1 MKLVVRVTVL
11 IFLFLTVSTSAIGYF
26 AISKYKSSQINQ
38 VDGSLNSKIKALVST
53 KEDPLTVAQY
63 LAQISAIPVT
73 VQFITETN
81 RVTELTFSGPSVDSL
96 PTATLMTRAS
106 HSDVN
111 FGKDLRI
118 RVFQMPN
125 NQKLLVAESLTAINS
140 DVSTLTKDLI
150 IFIVLIDGIAV
161 LIAFIVFR
169 RDGKLNQVSR
179 LVAQQKNAMQ
189 KFLGDASHELRTP
202 LTVIK
207 GYVELARRSEDTAKV
222 QGYLEK
228 SSNEI
233 FRMESIIKDLLF
245 LAEVGESRE
254 PAHNPVNLDLIIK
267 GHIEVIQALNPQR
280 TVEYLSIEDSV
291 IYSDQALMDRMIG
304 NLFSNIRRHTPE
316 GAPVRVALDR
326 SKDSLTLVVED
337 GGAGF
342 ENFPDKTRLSKRFSP
357 ERSADGTGL
366 GLSIISS
373 IVDRYEGTL
382 SYSRSSLGGVRVEIV
397 LPLSKPESSG

>member
-63 LAQISAIPVT
+63 LAQVSAIPVT

-125 NQKLLVAESLTAINS
+125 NQKLLVAESLTAIKS

-291 IYSDQALMDRMIG
+291 IYSDQALMDRMLG

-373 IVDRYEGTL
+373 IVDRYGGTL
-382 SYSRSSLGGVRVEIV
+382 SYSRSSLGGVKVEIV
-397 LPLSKPESSG
+397 LPLSEPEVSG

>member
-291 IYSDQALMDRMIG
+291 IYSDQALMDRMLG

-373 IVDRYEGTL
+373 IVDRYGGTL
-382 SYSRSSLGGVRVEIV
+382 SYSRSSLGGVKVEIV
-397 LPLSKPESSG
+397 LPLSEPEVSG

>member
-125 NQKLLVAESLTAINS
+125 NQKLLVAESLTAIKS

-291 IYSDQALMDRMIG
+291 IYSDQALMDRMLG

-373 IVDRYEGTL
+373 IVDRYGGTL
-382 SYSRSSLGGVRVEIV
+382 SYSRSSLGGVKVEIV
-397 LPLSKPESSG
+397 LPLSEPEHSG

>member
-118 RVFQMPN
+118 RVFQMAG
-125 NQKLLVAESLTAINS
+125 NQKLLVAESVTTINS
-140 DVSTLTKDLI
+140 DVSTLTRELI

-207 GYVELARRSEDTAKV
+207 GYVDLARKSEDTTKV

-233 FRMESIIKDLLF
+233 LRMESIIKDLLF

-267 GHIEVIQALNPQR
+267 GHVEVIQALNPER
-280 TVEYLSIEDSV
+280 PVEYLSIEDSI

-316 GAPVRVALDR
+316 GAPVRVTLDR
-326 SKDSLTLVVED
+326 SKDSIILVVED

-342 ENFPDKTRLSKRFSP
+342 ENFPDRTRLSKRFSP

-382 SYSRSSLGGVRVEIV
+382 SYSRSSLGGVKVEIV
-397 LPLSKPESSG
+397 LPLSEPEHSG

>member
-63 LAQISAIPVT
+63 LAQVSAIPVT

-291 IYSDQALMDRMIG
+291 IYSDQALMDRMLG

-373 IVDRYEGTL
+373 IVDRYGGTL
-382 SYSRSSLGGVRVEIV
+382 SYSRSSLGGVKVEIV
-397 LPLSKPESSG
+397 LPLSEPEHSG

>member
-63 LAQISAIPVT
+63 LAQVSAIPVT

-118 RVFQMPN
+118 RVFQMAG
-125 NQKLLVAESLTAINS
+125 NQKLLVAESVTTINS
-140 DVSTLTKDLI
+140 DVSTLTRELI

-207 GYVELARRSEDTAKV
+207 GYVDLARKSEDTTKV

-233 FRMESIIKDLLF
+233 LRMESIIKDLLF

-267 GHIEVIQALNPQR
+267 GHVEVIQALNPER
-280 TVEYLSIEDSV
+280 PVEYLSIEDSI
-291 IYSDQALMDRMIG
+291 IYSDQALMYRMIG

-316 GAPVRVALDR
+316 GAPVRVTLDR
-326 SKDSLTLVVED
+326 SKDSIILVVED

-342 ENFPDKTRLSKRFSP
+342 ENFPDKTRLAKRFSP

-373 IVDRYEGTL
+373 IVDRYEGSLT
-382 SYSRSSLGGVRVEIV
+382 YSRSSLGGVKVEIL
-397 LPLSKPESSG
+397 LPLSTPEISG

>member
-63 LAQISAIPVT
+63 LAQVSAIPVT

-291 IYSDQALMDRMIG
+291 IYSDQALMDRMLG

-382 SYSRSSLGGVRVEIV
+382 SYSRSSLGGVKVEIV
-397 LPLSKPESSG
+397 LPLSEPEHSG

>member
-291 IYSDQALMDRMIG
+291 IYSDQALMDRMLG

-342 ENFPDKTRLSKRFSP
+342 ENFPDRTRLSKRFSP

-373 IVDRYEGTL
+373 IVDRYGGTL
-382 SYSRSSLGGVRVEIV
+382 SYSRSSLGGVKVEIV
-397 LPLSKPESSG
+397 LPLSEPEVSG

>member
-125 NQKLLVAESLTAINS
+125 NQKLLVAESLTAIKS

-397 LPLSKPESSG
+397 LPLSQPESSG

>member
-63 LAQISAIPVT
+63 LAQVSAIPVT

-118 RVFQMPN
+118 RVFQMAG
-125 NQKLLVAESLTAINS
+125 NQKLLVAESVTTINS
-140 DVSTLTKDLI
+140 DVSTLTRELI

-169 RDGKLNQVSR
+169 RDGKLNEVSR

-207 GYVELARRSEDTAKV
+207 GYVDLARKSEDTTKV

-233 FRMESIIKDLLF
+233 LRMESIIKDLLF

-267 GHIEVIQALNPQR
+267 GHVEVIQALNPER
-280 TVEYLSIEDSV
+280 PVEYLSIEDSI

-316 GAPVRVALDR
+316 GAPVRVTLDR
-326 SKDSLTLVVED
+326 SKDSIILVVED

-342 ENFPDKTRLSKRFSP
+342 ENFPDRTRLSKRFSP

-382 SYSRSSLGGVRVEIV
+382 SYSRSSLGGVKVEIV
-397 LPLSKPESSG
+397 LPLSEPEHSG

>member
-63 LAQISAIPVT
+63 LAQVSAIPVT

-118 RVFQMPN
+118 RVFQMAG
-125 NQKLLVAESLTAINS
+125 NQKLLVAESVTTINS
-140 DVSTLTKDLI
+140 DVSTLTRELI

-207 GYVELARRSEDTAKV
+207 GYVDLVRKSEDTTKV

-233 FRMESIIKDLLF
+233 LRMESIIKDLLF

-267 GHIEVIQALNPQR
+267 GHVEVIR
-280 TVEYLSIEDSV
+280 LSI
-291 IYSDQALMDRMIG
+291 L
-304 NLFSNIRRHTPE
+304 N
-316 GAPVRVALDR
+316 AP
-326 SKDSLTLVVED
+326 
-337 GGAGF
+337 
-342 ENFPDKTRLSKRFSP
+342 
-357 ERSADGTGL
+357 
-366 GLSIISS
+366 SS
-373 IVDRYEGTL
+373 TFQ
-382 SYSRSSLGGVRVEIV
+382 
-397 LPLSKPESSG
+397 

>member
-1 MKLVVRVTVL
+1 MKLVIRVTAL

-63 LAQISAIPVT
+63 LAQVSAIPVT

-81 RVTELTFSGPSVDSL
+81 RVTELTVSGPSVDSL

-106 HSDVN
+106 HTDVN

-118 RVFQMPN
+118 RVFQMAG
-125 NQKLLVAESLTAINS
+125 NQKLLVAESVTTINS
-140 DVSTLTKDLI
+140 DVSTLTRELI

-189 KFLGDASHELRTP
+189 NFLGDASHELRTP

-207 GYVELARRSEDTAKV
+207 GYVELARKSEDTTKV

-233 FRMESIIKDLLF
+233 LRMESIIKDLLF

-267 GHIEVIQALNPQR
+267 GHVEVIQALNPER
-280 TVEYLSIEDSV
+280 PVEYLSIEDSI

-316 GAPVRVALDR
+316 GAPVRVTLDR
-326 SKDSLTLVVED
+326 SKDSIILVVED

-342 ENFPDKTRLSKRFSP
+342 ENFPDRTRLSKRFSP

-382 SYSRSSLGGVRVEIV
+382 SYSRSSLGGVKVEIV
-397 LPLSKPESSG
+397 LPLSEPEHSG

>member
-397 LPLSKPESSG
+397 LPLSQPESSG

>member
-1 MKLVVRVTVL
+1 MIRVTAL

-63 LAQISAIPVT
+63 LAQVSAIPVT

-81 RVTELTFSGPSVDSL
+81 RVTELTVSGPSVDSL

-118 RVFQMPN
+118 RVFQMAG
-125 NQKLLVAESLTAINS
+125 NQKLLVAESVTTINS
-140 DVSTLTKDLI
+140 DVSTLTRELI

-189 KFLGDASHELRTP
+189 NFLGDASHELRTP

-207 GYVELARRSEDTAKV
+207 GYVELARKSEDTTKV

-233 FRMESIIKDLLF
+233 LRMESIIKDLLF

-267 GHIEVIQALNPQR
+267 GHVEVIQALNPER
-280 TVEYLSIEDSV
+280 PVEYLSIEDSI

-316 GAPVRVALDR
+316 GAPVRVTLDR
-326 SKDSLTLVVED
+326 SKDSIILVVED

-342 ENFPDKTRLSKRFSP
+342 ENFPDRTRLSKRFSP

-382 SYSRSSLGGVRVEIV
+382 SYSRSSLGGVKVEIV
-397 LPLSKPESSG
+397 LPLSEPEHSG

>member
-1 MKLVVRVTVL
+1 MKLVIRVTAL
-11 IFLFLTVSTSAIGYF
+11 IFLLLTISTSAIGYF

-38 VDGSLNSKIKALVST
+38 VDDSLNSKIKALVST

-63 LAQISAIPVT
+63 LAQVSAIPVT
-73 VQFITETN
+73 VQFITEAN
-81 RVTELTFSGPSVDSL
+81 RVTDLTVSGPSVDSL
-96 PTATLMTRAS
+96 PSTTLMTQAR
-106 HSDVN
+106 HSEMN

-118 RVFQMPN
+118 RVFQMPS

-140 DVSTLTKDLI
+140 DVSTLTRDLI
-150 IFIVLIDGIAV
+150 IFIVLTDGIAV

-169 RDGKLNQVSR
+169 RDGKLNQLSR

-207 GYVELARRSEDTAKV
+207 GYVDLARRSDDATKV

-267 GHIEVIQALNPQR
+267 GHIEVIQALNPER
-280 TVEYLSIEDSV
+280 SVEYLSREDSV
-291 IYSDQALMDRMIG
+291 MYSDQALMDRMIG
-304 NLFSNIRRHTPE
+304 NLFSNIRRHTPKD
-316 GAPVRVALDR
+316 APVRVALDR
-326 SKDSLTLVVED
+326 SNDSLILVVED
-337 GGAGF
+337 GGPGF

-373 IVDRYEGTL
+373 IVDRYEGNL
-382 SYSRSSLGGVRVEIV
+382 SYSRSSLGGVRVEIT
-397 LPLSKPESSG
+397 LPLSRPESSG

>member
-63 LAQISAIPVT
+63 LAQVSAIPVT

-118 RVFQMPN
+118 RVFQMAG
-125 NQKLLVAESLTAINS
+125 NQKLLVAESVTTINS
-140 DVSTLTKDLI
+140 DVSTLTRELI

-207 GYVELARRSEDTAKV
+207 GYVDLARKSEDTTKV

-233 FRMESIIKDLLF
+233 LRMESIIKDLLF

-267 GHIEVIQALNPQR
+267 GHVEVIQALNPER
-280 TVEYLSIEDSV
+280 PVEYLSIEDSI

-316 GAPVRVALDR
+316 GAPVRVTLDR
-326 SKDSLTLVVED
+326 SKDSIILVVED

-342 ENFPDKTRLSKRFSP
+342 ENFPDRTRLSKRFSP

-382 SYSRSSLGGVRVEIV
+382 SYSRSSLGGVKVEIV
-397 LPLSKPESSG
+397 LPLSEPEHSG

>member
-1 MKLVVRVTVL
+1 VKLVVRVTVL

-63 LAQISAIPVT
+63 LAQVSAIPVT

-397 LPLSKPESSG
+397 LPLSQPESSG

>member
-1 MKLVVRVTVL
+1 MIRVTAL

-63 LAQISAIPVT
+63 LAQVSAIPVT

-81 RVTELTFSGPSVDSL
+81 RVTELTVSGPSVDSL

-106 HSDVN
+106 HTDVN

-118 RVFQMPN
+118 RVFQMAG
-125 NQKLLVAESLTAINS
+125 NQKLLVAESVTTINS
-140 DVSTLTKDLI
+140 DVSTLTRELI

-207 GYVELARRSEDTAKV
+207 GYVDLARKSEDTTKV

-233 FRMESIIKDLLF
+233 LRMESIIKDLLF

-267 GHIEVIQALNPQR
+267 GHVEVIQALNPER
-280 TVEYLSIEDSV
+280 PVEYLSIEDSI

-316 GAPVRVALDR
+316 GAPVRVTLDR
-326 SKDSLTLVVED
+326 SKDSIILVVED

-342 ENFPDKTRLSKRFSP
+342 ENFPDRTRLSKRFSP

-382 SYSRSSLGGVRVEIV
+382 SYSRSSLGGVKVEIV
-397 LPLSKPESSG
+397 LPLSEPEHSG

>member
-291 IYSDQALMDRMIG
+291 IYSDQALMDRMLG

-397 LPLSKPESSG
+397 LPLSQPESSG

>member
-63 LAQISAIPVT
+63 LAQVSAIPVT

-397 LPLSKPESSG
+397 LPLSEPESSG

>member
-63 LAQISAIPVT
+63 LAQVSAIPVT

-118 RVFQMPN
+118 RVFQMAG
-125 NQKLLVAESLTAINS
+125 NQKLLVAESVTTINS
-140 DVSTLTKDLI
+140 DVSTLTRELI

-179 LVAQQKNAMQ
+179 LVAQQKNAML

-207 GYVELARRSEDTAKV
+207 GYVDLARKSEDTTKV

-233 FRMESIIKDLLF
+233 LRMESIIKDLLF

-267 GHIEVIQALNPQR
+267 GHVEVIQALNPER
-280 TVEYLSIEDSV
+280 PVEYLSIEDSI

-316 GAPVRVALDR
+316 GAPVRVTLDR
-326 SKDSLTLVVED
+326 SKDSIILVVED

-342 ENFPDKTRLSKRFSP
+342 ENFPDRTRLSKRFSP

-382 SYSRSSLGGVRVEIV
+382 SYSRSSLGGVKVEIV
-397 LPLSKPESSG
+397 LPLSEPEHSG

>member
-1 MKLVVRVTVL
+1 
-11 IFLFLTVSTSAIGYF
+11 
-26 AISKYKSSQINQ
+26 
-38 VDGSLNSKIKALVST
+38 
-53 KEDPLTVAQY
+53 
-63 LAQISAIPVT
+63 
-73 VQFITETN
+73 
-81 RVTELTFSGPSVDSL
+81 
-96 PTATLMTRAS
+96 
-106 HSDVN
+106 
-111 FGKDLRI
+111 
-118 RVFQMPN
+118 
-125 NQKLLVAESLTAINS
+125 
-140 DVSTLTKDLI
+140 
-150 IFIVLIDGIAV
+150 
-161 LIAFIVFR
+161 
-169 RDGKLNQVSR
+169 
-179 LVAQQKNAMQ
+179 
-189 KFLGDASHELRTP
+189 
-202 LTVIK
+202 
-207 GYVELARRSEDTAKV
+207 
-222 QGYLEK
+222 
-228 SSNEI
+228 
-233 FRMESIIKDLLF
+233 MESIIKDLLF

-397 LPLSKPESSG
+397 LPLSEPESSG

>member
-63 LAQISAIPVT
+63 LAQVSAIPVT

-118 RVFQMPN
+118 RVFQMAG
-125 NQKLLVAESLTAINS
+125 NQKLLVAESVTTINS
-140 DVSTLTKDLI
+140 DVSTLTRELI

-207 GYVELARRSEDTAKV
+207 GYVDLARKSEDTTKV

-233 FRMESIIKDLLF
+233 LRMESIIKDLLF

-267 GHIEVIQALNPQR
+267 GHVEVIQALNPER
-280 TVEYLSIEDSV
+280 PVEYLSIEDSI
-291 IYSDQALMDRMIG
+291 IYSDQALMYRMIG

-316 GAPVRVALDR
+316 GAPVRVTLDR
-326 SKDSLTLVVED
+326 SKDSIILVVED

-342 ENFPDKTRLSKRFSP
+342 ENFPDRTRLSKRFSP

-382 SYSRSSLGGVRVEIV
+382 SYSRSSLGGVKVEIV
-397 LPLSKPESSG
+397 LPLSEPEHSG

>member
-397 LPLSKPESSG
+397 LPLSEPESSG

>member
-63 LAQISAIPVT
+63 LAQVSAIPVT

-96 PTATLMTRAS
+96 PTATLMTQAS

-118 RVFQMPN
+118 RVFQMAG
-125 NQKLLVAESLTAINS
+125 NQKLLVAESVTTINS
-140 DVSTLTKDLI
+140 DVSTLTRELI

-207 GYVELARRSEDTAKV
+207 GYVDLARKSEDTTKV

-233 FRMESIIKDLLF
+233 LRMESIIKDLLF

-267 GHIEVIQALNPQR
+267 GHVEVIQALNPER
-280 TVEYLSIEDSV
+280 PVEYLSIEDSI
-291 IYSDQALMDRMIG
+291 IYSDQALMYRMIG

-316 GAPVRVALDR
+316 GAPVRVTLDR
-326 SKDSLTLVVED
+326 SKDSIILVVED

-342 ENFPDKTRLSKRFSP
+342 ENFPDRTRLSKRFSP

-382 SYSRSSLGGVRVEIV
+382 SYSRSSLGGVKVEIV
-397 LPLSKPESSG
+397 LPLSEPEHSG

>member
-63 LAQISAIPVT
+63 LAQVSAIPVT

-118 RVFQMPN
+118 RVFQMAG
-125 NQKLLVAESLTAINS
+125 NQKLLVAESVTTINS
-140 DVSTLTKDLI
+140 DVSTLTRELI

-207 GYVELARRSEDTAKV
+207 GYVDLARKSEDTTKV

-228 SSNEI
+228 SSNEML
-233 FRMESIIKDLLF
+233 RMESIIKDLLF

-267 GHIEVIQALNPQR
+267 GHVEVIQALNPER
-280 TVEYLSIEDSV
+280 PVEYLSIEDSI

-316 GAPVRVALDR
+316 GAPVRVTLDR
-326 SKDSLTLVVED
+326 SKDSIILVVED

-342 ENFPDKTRLSKRFSP
+342 ENFPDRTRLSKRFSP

-382 SYSRSSLGGVRVEIV
+382 SYSRSSLGGVKVEIV
-397 LPLSKPESSG
+397 LPLSEPEHSG

>member
-63 LAQISAIPVT
+63 LAQVSAIPVT

-118 RVFQMPN
+118 RVFQMAG
-125 NQKLLVAESLTAINS
+125 NQKLLVAESVTTINS
-140 DVSTLTKDLI
+140 DVSTLTRELI

-207 GYVELARRSEDTAKV
+207 GYVDLARKSEDTTKV

-233 FRMESIIKDLLF
+233 LRMESIIKDLLF

-267 GHIEVIQALNPQR
+267 GHVEVIQALNPER
-280 TVEYLSIEDSV
+280 PVEYLSIEDSI

-316 GAPVRVALDR
+316 GAPVRVTLDR
-326 SKDSLTLVVED
+326 SKDSIILVVED

-342 ENFPDKTRLSKRFSP
+342 ENFPDRTRLSKRFSP

-373 IVDRYEGTL
+373 IVDRYGGTL
-382 SYSRSSLGGVRVEIV
+382 SYSRSSLGGVKVEIV
-397 LPLSKPESSG
+397 LPLSEPEVSG

>member
-291 IYSDQALMDRMIG
+291 IYSDQALMDRMLG

-397 LPLSKPESSG
+397 HPLSEPESSG

>member
-202 LTVIK
+202 LTVVK

-291 IYSDQALMDRMIG
+291 IYSDQALMDRMLG

-397 LPLSKPESSG
+397 LPLSEPESSG